1 MHTQHQDD
9 LVVNLTETQ
18 RRAIQS
24 LRAAGW
30 AICVLSPSFTGGGAG
45 VQREVESEMAKAGY
59 AAVYE
64 YHVGGDR

>member
-9 LVVNLTETQ
+9 MLINLTDTQ
-18 RRAIQS
+18 RRAVQN

-30 AICVLSPSFTGGGAG
+30 AICILSPSFTGGGTG
-45 VQREVESEMAKAGY
+45 VQREVEAAMAKAGY
-59 AAVYE
+59 SAVYE

>member
-9 LVVNLTETQ
+9 LMVNLTDTQ

-45 VQREVESEMAKAGY
+45 VQRDAEKAMAQAGY
-59 AAVYE
+59 NAVYE